1 MTASLVAYRLAGKR
15 ALVTGGASGIGL
27 ATVELLA
34 RSGAAVAVNDLPG
47 EQLDSAVARLRGEG
61 LEAIAAP
68 GTVGEPRQAT
78 ELTQRAIAALGG
90 LDYLVNNAGIPATGR
105 PIPPADL
112 DALTESFWSRILSVN
127 LTASFWVTKAAVPA
141 LRAARGSVVNTVSSS
156 AFGGG
161 ASSTAYATAKT
172 GLLGLTRELARGLAP
187 EIRVNG
193 IAPGFVNSNWECSFG
208 DIDRQAQEHVPLRRV
223 GQPEDYA
230 AVILFLAADALY
242 MTGQVVQVD
251 GGLRL

>member
-1 MTASLVAYRLAGKR
+1 MTPPLVGYRLQGKR

-47 EQLDSAVARLRGEG
+47 ERLEATLARLRSAGG
-61 LEAIAAP
+61 TAIAAP
-68 GTVGEPRQAT
+68 GDVGDPRQAG
-78 ELTQRAIAALGG
+78 ELVRRAVAELGG
-90 LDYLVNNAGIPATGR
+90 LDYLVNNAGTPATR
-105 PIPPADL
+105 APIPPDDL
-112 DALTESFWSRILSVN
+112 DALTESFWSRILAVN
-127 LTASFWVTKAAVPA
+127 LTSAFWVTKAAAPA

-161 ASSTAYATAKT
+161 ASSAAYATAKT
-172 GLLGLTRELARGLAP
+172 GLAGLTRELARGLAP
-187 EIRVNG
+187 DIRVNG

-208 DIDRQAQEHVPLRRV
+208 DIEAQAREMVPLRRV
-223 GQPEDYA
+223 GEPEDYA
-230 AVILFLAADALY
+230 AVILFLAVDALY
-242 MTGQVVQVD
+242 MTGQTVLVD